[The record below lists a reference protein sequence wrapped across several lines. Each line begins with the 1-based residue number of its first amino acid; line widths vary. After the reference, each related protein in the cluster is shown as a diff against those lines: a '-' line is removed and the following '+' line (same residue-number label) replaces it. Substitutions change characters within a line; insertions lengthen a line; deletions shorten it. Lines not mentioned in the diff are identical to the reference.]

1 MDLLCAETISQDSC
15 HAGIDINVFEDER
28 VLQELL
34 DMEHIYVPPCDY
46 FESVQTDM
54 RPYMRKIV
62 TQWMLEVR
70 KENFNYDYCL
80 PIDVYVWPRICE

>member
-28 VLQELL
+28 VLKDLL
-34 DMEHIYVPPCDY
+34 NMEHLYVPPCDY
-46 FESVQTDM
+46 FDAVQTDM
-54 RPYMRKIV
+54 KPYMRKIV

-70 KENFNYDYCL
+70 KNCNYDYCSR
-80 PIDVYVWPRICE
+80 IGVYVLDMSTQS